1 MTRPSWQDYGTY
13 DESAYPQ
20 LWNGVVGTWCP
31 FLGPTGSRQHDLSW
45 SRVWQDSVSLPSYD
59 LRGGVM
65 GVIGNPQLSGA
76 TPAHYLGLTEAT
88 AFMWVFKSSQT
99 DSVVCAPLT
108 GANGS
113 RFGISWNSDGNL
125 YASIESQGQN
135 NYATRSLTGSG
146 TRLIG
151 LQYRGITGN
160 TVSGVWVDGVR
171 TAGPT
176 APSSLRTTASTSSL
190 TTDGFGSTSANGAVF
205 GMMFWRRCLTDNEM
219 AEISRIGLPPLFD
232 RRRRA
237 LRRVAVEQAAAFRAY
252 WARRQNQNIV
262 GDGG

>member
-20 LWNGVVGTWCP
+20 LWDGVIGAWCP

-65 GVIGNPQLSGA
+65 GVIGNPQLSGT
-76 TPAHYLGLTEAT
+76 TPAHYLSLTEAT
-88 AFMWVFKSSQT
+88 MFAWVNKSAQG
-99 DSVVCAPLT
+99 DVVTCGPLT
-108 GANGS
+108 GASNS
-113 RFGISWNSDGNL
+113 RLSVVWFSDGNL
-125 YASIESQGQN
+125 YASIESIGQT
-135 NYATRSLTGSG
+135 NYSIRSVTGSG
-146 TRLIG
+146 SKLIG

-176 APSSLRTTASTSSL
+176 APASLRTTASTSSL
-190 TTDGFGSTSANGAVF
+190 TTDGVNNTSANGAVF

-219 AEISRIGLPPLFD
+219 AEISRIGLPALCE
-232 RRRRA
+232 RRRRT
-237 LRRVAVEQAAAFRAY
+237 LRRVAVEQAATG
-252 WARRQNQNIV
+252 ARRRRILTGMV
-262 GDGG
+262 